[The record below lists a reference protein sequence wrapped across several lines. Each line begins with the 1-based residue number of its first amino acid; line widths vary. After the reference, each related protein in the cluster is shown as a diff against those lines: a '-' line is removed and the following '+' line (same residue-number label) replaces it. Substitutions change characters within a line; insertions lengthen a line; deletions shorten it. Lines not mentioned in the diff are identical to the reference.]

1 MILTVT
7 LHPLLEKRLSYN
19 SVSLTSS
26 HRNVKEEL
34 NPGGKG
40 INVSRQLNMLK
51 TKNLAY
57 TFLGGNNGKIIKNLL
72 VDGKIEYTFVQTK
85 NETRYSVIV
94 IDESAKSATTFFGPN
109 YSISLAESEEFKKR
123 LNKMIQNCEIVV
135 FSGSSPCSETDSI
148 FPYGIEMANRYG
160 KTSFC
165 DTYGNHLKDCIELS
179 PTVLHNNI
187 SEIEDSF
194 QASLNSE
201 SKKRDFLNYLYSKG
215 VKQSFLTN
223 GKEDIYA
230 ANFDYHYRIEN
241 PVIEELDAIGSG
253 DCFIAGIVYAWYK
266 DLTFE
271 ESLKFASALG
281 ALNASSLEVCN
292 ISMEDANRISDEVKI
307 NIVGKKMKT
316 TDVTPR

>member
-19 SVSLTSS
+19 RVLLTAS
-26 HRNVKEEL
+26 HRNVKEEFK
-34 NPGGKG
+34 PGGKG
-40 INVSRQLNMLK
+40 INVSRQLNKLK
-51 TKNLAY
+51 TKNFAY

-72 VDGKIEYTFVQTK
+72 VDEKIEYTFVRTK
-85 NETRYSVIV
+85 NETRYAVIV
-94 IDESAKSATTFFGPN
+94 IDESAKSATTFFGSN
-109 YSISLAESEEFKKR
+109 YLISSQEVEEFKSR
-123 LNKMIQNCEIVV
+123 LDKMIQNCEIVV

-148 FPYGIEMANRYG
+148 FPYGIEVANRYG
-160 KTSFC
+160 KISFC
-165 DTYGNHLKDCIELS
+165 DTYGNHLKDCIRHS

-187 SEIEDSF
+187 SELENSF
-194 QASLNSE
+194 EISLNTESE
-201 SKKRDFLNYLYSKG
+201 KREFLNYLYSKG

-241 PVIEELDAIGSG
+241 PKVKELDATGSG

-271 ESLKFASALG
+271 ESLKLASALG

-292 ISMEDANRISDEVKI
+292 IQMKDADRVSDEVKI
-307 NIVGKKMKT
+307 NVVGKKMKT
-316 TDVTPR
+316 ADVTPR